1 MTMPEERLFTTI
13 SVRTRTRD
21 ALKRLG
27 RKGETY
33 DEIIHRLI
41 HDAARGAWDEERG

>member
-1 MTMPEERLFTTI
+1 MAMPKEREITTI
-13 SVRTRTRD
+13 NVHIETRD

-33 DEIIHRLI
+33 DEIIQSLLRY
-41 HDAARGAWDEERG
+41 AARGAWDEER